1 MPKMNGIQYEE
12 EKKRLQALFEKT
24 SFGIEHIGST
34 AVFGLAAKPVL
45 DLMIGSKHLEA
56 ERLTFK

>member
-1 MPKMNGIQYEE
+1 M
-12 EKKRLQALFEKT
+12 
-24 SFGIEHIGST
+24 GST